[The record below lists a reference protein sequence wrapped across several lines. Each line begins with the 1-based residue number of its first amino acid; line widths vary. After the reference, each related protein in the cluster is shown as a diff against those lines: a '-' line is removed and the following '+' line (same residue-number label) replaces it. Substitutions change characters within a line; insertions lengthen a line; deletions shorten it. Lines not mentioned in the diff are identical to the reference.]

1 MPARKAPE
9 VEAQAPPGS
18 SDPPPDPTP
27 PDMTTS
33 YSGLPEGTHA
43 GLGGVH
49 GTITI
54 PSGGS
59 YSTDDPVEQGFIE
72 GVLGGTAD

>member
-1 MPARKAPE
+1 VAPE
-9 VEAQAPPGS
+9 KKSAAAEPEVQAEPAPQTFEN
-18 SDPPPDPTP
+18 PDR
-27 PDMTTS
+27 S

-49 GTITI
+49 GTLTI

-59 YSTDDPVEQGFIE
+59 YSTDDPIEQGFIE
-72 GVLGGTAD
+72 GVLGGTAE